1 MLPEDLEDSPMNRS
15 LLRTVAVTLTT
26 AVMAALLGGC
36 IVTGRAQPAYYA
48 PARTNAVV
56 YSQPAVYTT
65 TPVVYSQPSSA
76 TVIVR

>member
-1 MLPEDLEDSPMNRS
+1 MNRS
-15 LLRTVAVTLTT
+15 LLRSLAVTLTA
-26 AVMAALLGGC
+26 AVMATLLGGC

-56 YSQPAVYTT
+56 YTQPTVYSAPA
-65 TPVVYSQPSSA
+65 PVVYSQPASA